1 MPRTGF
7 PLFSFF
13 LSSQD
18 PLQIPLQEN
27 SPAISASYT
36 LSRFYNTSVTVFPFS
51 PKFKPGCVAKKTQPC
66 SLVNNTYAVFP
77 RVHCFSS
84 PNIPDKHA
92 LRSASRLKTSADDRS
107 HEIYNIRN
115 LQKTPLSG
123 AYYDNY
129 PQS

>member
-51 PKFKPGCVAKKTQPC
+51 PKFKPGCVAKKHSPVL
-66 SLVNNTYAVFP
+66 SLIILML
-77 RVHCFSS
+77 FSPES
-84 PNIPDKHA
+84 I
-92 LRSASRLKTSADDRS
+92 AS
-107 HEIYNIRN
+107 H
-115 LQKTPLSG
+115 LQIFLISTL
-123 AYYDNY
+123 YDLLLV
-129 PQS
+129 